1 MDLWGKITAIKGNQ
15 VVITL
20 ENREEL
26 ANLSLFTTAEQP
38 QVIVDVQDERH
49 LSKLQRK
56 KAYAIIAEIAKWSG
70 MIPEECK
77 EWMKYYFTAETGN
90 PYFSFSDTDMTTA
103 RRFGYVHVYVTET
116 SVMRN
121 LWQRC
126 ADTSYR
132 HCWNG

>member
-56 KAYAIIAEIAKWSG
+56 KAYAIIA
-70 MIPEECK
+70 
-77 EWMKYYFTAETGN
+77 
-90 PYFSFSDTDMTTA
+90 
-103 RRFGYVHVYVTET
+103 
-116 SVMRN
+116 
-121 LWQRC
+121 
-126 ADTSYR
+126 
-132 HCWNG
+132 